1 MTLGRTVETSLTW
14 LGRLT
19 GSPTEGDWKQLL
31 DVYGPLLRGW
41 LSRSGAAAADHDD
54 LIQDVLM
61 VVVRRVSEFEVV
73 AGRRAGKTT
82 AMAALATYI
91 ATCCDH
97 SDPLARG
104 ETGVL
109 LCVAQDTRVA
119 KKLLDFIEANLDGS
133 EILRQLI
140 KGRTVDSIELSSN
153 IVVET
158 RPASFRKLRGPTFIA
173 IIADELGY
181 WFSEDIYANP
191 DVEVLAAARPGLLT
205 TQGPLIMASSPYAK
219 KGVLWDTYRQHYGP
233 AGLPSV
239 LVAKG
244 TTRDFNAT
252 IAQEEIDRELARDP
266 ERNRA
271 ELLAEFRSDVAAF
284 VDRQVVESCVGS
296 YRELPPCGD
305 ITYKAFVDPSGGSQD
320 SMTLAVAHKNDD
332 TVIIDAL
339 REARPPFSPE
349 AVTDEFAELLKTY
362 RVSNVTGDRYGGE
375 WPREQ
380 FRKRGI
386 DYKLAELTKS
396 DFYRD
401 ALALFNSGRIMLPR
415 SDRLIAQIVGLERR
429 VSRIG
434 KDSIE
439 HAPGGHDD
447 LANCVCGVA
456 AVTRTVGYVLDS
468 AWISLDDEPKPAIPN
483 WQRAGFT
490 SQQEA
495 EAYKQRAR
503 AQWGR
508 AVTFPWD
515 GYP

>member
-1 MTLGRTVETSLTW
+1 MKPITPLREAFSDTALLAHVLSGDSWLPWRVLLIASMGEGLTDDERVIFKQFTERERESGKRVVE
-14 LGRLT
+14 
-19 GSPTEGDWKQLL
+19 
-31 DVYGPLLRGW
+31 
-41 LSRSGAAAADHDD
+41 
-54 LIQDVLM
+54 M
-61 VVVRRVSEFEVV
+61 EVV

-97 SDPLARG
+97 SDALARG

-109 LCVAQDTRVA
+109 LGVAQDTRVA
-119 KKLLDFIEANLDGS
+119 KKLLDFVEANLDGS

-140 KGRTVDSIELSSN
+140 KGRTVDSIELSYN
-153 IVVET
+153 IVVEV
-158 RPASFRKLRGPTFIA
+158 RPASFRKLRGPTYVA

-181 WFSEDIYANP
+181 WYSEDIYANP

-219 KGVLWDTYRQHYGP
+219 RGVLWDTYRQHYGP
-233 AGLPSV
+233 HGAPGV

-284 VDRQVVESCVGS
+284 VDREVVESCAGS

-332 TVIIDAL
+332 SVVIDAL

-349 AVTDEFAELLKTY
+349 AVTDEFGELLKTY

-401 ALALFNSGRIMLPR
+401 ALALFNSGKIMLPR
-415 SDRLIAQIVGLERR
+415 SDRLIAQVVGLERR
-429 VSRIG
+429 VSRVG
-434 KDSIE
+434 KDSINN
-439 HAPGGHDD
+439 APGGLGD
-447 LANCVCGVA
+447 
-456 AVTRTVGYVLDS
+456 
-468 AWISLDDEPKPAIPN
+468 
-483 WQRAGFT
+483 
-490 SQQEA
+490 
-495 EAYKQRAR
+495 
-503 AQWGR
+503 
-508 AVTFPWD
+508 
-515 GYP
+515 